1 MKTLDRYIV
10 RTFLTTAFLFLVAM
24 MMLRVVLDLFTN
36 MDEFTEQSGSF
47 LTVIGDIWE
56 YYAYQSLVYF
66 IELGGL
72 MIVASA
78 GFSLARMN
86 HTNELTAMLASGV
99 SLHRVVLPIIICSM
113 LMGGV
118 IILDQELLVPRF
130 AHLLIRDHDE
140 AGGRARRKFLV
151 PVMTDSNNTGWY
163 SEEFS
168 LSKDDDKTP
177 TMKRPMVTLRR
188 EDTTAI
194 GRACT
199 TEGGLAK
206 YGKFGNTE
214 GWHITHANLAKLSRG
229 ETAAWPAVPSTERIW
244 TRLDPASLL
253 GQLVRNKTTGP
264 SPLEINRLPDVRC
277 GLVLSATRFHTA
289 PHVAGRPRTGYMQK
303 PRFVFR
309 DDTGRTLGVIYASSA
324 KGVFSKEIPSLNG
337 YWQLDRGALFIPSD
351 MTPKAIV
358 LRQSAEWV
366 NYMSTF
372 QLTQL
377 LQFERIPGERA
388 AVLTLHTRVANPI
401 NNLVMLLLGLPFI
414 LSRQRNL
421 KKSVG
426 LNILVVGAFYVF
438 MYACRYLDIAP
449 VWAAWLP
456 ALVFGPLAVVMF
468 DTVKT

>member
-10 RTFLTTAFLFLVAM
+10 RTFVSTAFLFLVM
-24 MMLRVVLDLFTN
+24 MMLLRIVLDLFTN

-47 LTVIGDIWE
+47 LAVMGDIWE
-56 YYAYQSLVYF
+56 YYATQSLVYF

-72 MIVASA
+72 IIVASA
-78 GFSLARMN
+78 AFSLARMN

-113 LMGGV
+113 LMGGLV
-118 IILDQELLVPRF
+118 ILDQELLVPRV

-140 AGGRARRKFLV
+140 AGKRARKEFFV
-151 PVMTDSNNTGWY
+151 PVMTDSNHTGWY
-163 SEEFS
+163 SQRYS
-168 LSKDDDKTP
+168 SADKT
-177 TMKRPMVTLRR
+177 MYRPAVILRG
-188 EDTTAI
+188 EDAIAI

-199 TEGGLAK
+199 TEGGMAR
-206 YGKFGNTE
+206 YGKFGNAK
-214 GWHITHANLAKLSRG
+214 GWHIKRANLAKLNRG
-229 ETAAWPAVPSTERIW
+229 AGAAWPAVPSTERIS

-253 GQLVRNKTTGP
+253 GQLVRNTTANP
-264 SPLEINRLPDVRC
+264 SPREINRLPDVRC
-277 GLVLSATRFHTA
+277 GLVLSATRFHTD
-289 PHVAGRPRTGYMQK
+289 PQVANRPRTGYLQR

-309 DDTGRTLGVIYASSA
+309 DDTGRTLGVIYAPSA
-324 KGVFSKEIPSLNG
+324 KWVFSREIPSLNG

-351 MTPKAIV
+351 MTPDAVV
-358 LRQSAEWV
+358 LRQSAEWIS
-366 NYMSTF
+366 YMSTF
-372 QLTQL
+372 ELTQL
-377 LQFERIPGERA
+377 LQFEQVPGERS

-421 KKSVG
+421 KTSVG

-456 ALVFGPLAVVMF
+456 VLIFGPLAVVMF